1 MSIHTVSGTAEEA
14 SIGFTLMH
22 EHLFMLSVGMYER
35 WPHLLDRDAA
45 VAAVAAKVS
54 RAKSLG
60 VKTIVDMTTPN
71 MGRDLSLLTEVARL
85 TDVNIVAATGAHPH
99 EPLPLYLQGVVGDAA
114 DGIDPDRLADLFVH
128 DIEVGMDGTE
138 IKAGIIKTGSD
149 PVVDENN
156 TRLLLA
162 AARAHLRTGAPICT
176 HTHAGNQVGLQQQD
190 VFANAGVDLRHVI
203 IGHCG
208 DSTDLSYLTALA
220 DRGSYLGMDRF
231 GYTMPGRATLTTSQR
246 VEVVA
251 ELCRLGYASKMV
263 LSSDSVT
270 WSDVISGDYFAE
282 HLPDWNLAYVPN
294 TVIDHLKEAGI
305 SDDDLYQMTH
315 VNPATVLSGGRGG
328 S

>member
-1 MSIHTVSGTAEEA
+1 MSARTIQGPVEKE

-35 WPHLLDRDAA
+35 WPHLLDREVA
-45 VAAVAAKVS
+45 VADVAAKVS

-60 VKTIVDMTTPN
+60 VETIVDMTTPN

-85 TDVNIVAATGAHPH
+85 TGVRIVAATGAHPH

-128 DIEVGMDGTE
+128 DIEVGMDGTD

-149 PVVDENN
+149 PVVDETNA
-156 TRLLLA
+156 RLLLA

-176 HTHAGNQVGLQQQD
+176 HTHAGNQVGLQQQN
-190 VFANAGVDLRHVI
+190 VFADAGVDLRYVI

-220 DRGSYLGMDRF
+220 DRGSFLGMDRF
-231 GYTMPGRATLTTSQR
+231 GYTMPGRPALTISQR
-246 VEVVA
+246 VETVA

-263 LSSDSVT
+263 LSADSVS
-270 WSDVISGDYFAE
+270 WSDVISDRYFTE
-282 HLPDWNLAYVPN
+282 HLPDWNLSYVPS
-294 TVIDHLKEAGI
+294 TVIGALKNEGI
-305 SDDDLYQMTH
+305 SEDDLHLMTH
-315 VNPATVLSGGRGG
+315 VNPATVLSGGRENF
-328 S
+328 